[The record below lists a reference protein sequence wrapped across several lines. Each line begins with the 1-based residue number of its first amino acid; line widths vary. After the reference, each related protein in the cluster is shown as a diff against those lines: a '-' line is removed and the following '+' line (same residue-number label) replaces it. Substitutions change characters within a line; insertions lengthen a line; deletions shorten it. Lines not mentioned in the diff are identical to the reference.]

1 MWRMNCVRME
11 FFLDPSSKPARF
23 LSSGIHSYTYH
34 GPAPAPAPA
43 PPSDTRSSS
52 GWTKLLLT
60 LS

>member
-1 MWRMNCVRME
+1 MCRMNCVRME

-34 GPAPAPAPA
+34 GPAPAPAP
-43 PPSDTRSSS
+43 PSDTRSSS
-52 GWTKLLLT
+52 GWTKLLT

>member
-34 GPAPAPAPA
+34 GPAPAPAP
-43 PPSDTRSSS
+43 PSDTRSSS
-52 GWTKLLLT
+52 GWRKLLLT